1 MRDVATERFTHDP
14 FGGSDEHQ
22 STYLQNIRP
31 ERQKGKIRMCLS
43 GDSRAQVMQRVATQ
57 VGDNLDC

>member
-22 STYLQNIRP
+22 STYLQNTKS
-31 ERQKGKIRMCLS
+31 ERQKGKIRMRPS
-43 GDSRAQVMQRVATQ
+43 GYSIAQVTQQVAT
-57 VGDNLDC
+57 